1 MGLTAFCN
9 CNDSSFTSIILLR
22 GMSVWIHFHFVKYVG
37 WKRFGSIFC
46 LEIGIWP
53 ENILIIS
60 KEAVLIFSV
69 RNQKNNLNHIYNIND
84 NLYSALS
91 KSSKVLYN
99 QTRRRY
105 NLTFNNTTRNKCVKT
120 SDQTRAAKKG
130 DVSQQGFKNL
140 RGIPAGFD
148 AQTKASAPLKK
159 G

>member
-1 MGLTAFCN
+1 M
-9 CNDSSFTSIILLR
+9 
-22 GMSVWIHFHFVKYVG
+22 
-37 WKRFGSIFC
+37 
-46 LEIGIWP
+46 
-53 ENILIIS
+53 IIS

-69 RNQKNNLNHIYNIND
+69 RNQKNNLNHIYNIDD

-99 QTRRRY
+99 QTRRRD

>member
-1 MGLTAFCN
+1 M
-9 CNDSSFTSIILLR
+9 
-22 GMSVWIHFHFVKYVG
+22 
-37 WKRFGSIFC
+37 
-46 LEIGIWP
+46 
-53 ENILIIS
+53 IIS

-69 RNQKNNLNHIYNIND
+69 RNQKNNLNHIYNIDD

-99 QTRRRY
+99 QTRRRD
-105 NLTFNNTTRNKCVKT
+105 NSTFNNTTRNKCVKT
-120 SDQTRAAKKG
+120 SDQTWAAKKG

-148 AQTKASAPLKK
+148 AQTKASAPFKK